1 MQGTPQSRS
10 SSSNTVGVGKT
21 DTVRCYCGIPAKYA
35 TSKRTRIGDKYYG
48 CPLWPRGCGFFMWED
63 NVVVAVN
70 DNRGSGSTQMEE
82 RVEKLIE
89 EKTSMA
95 EKLCK
100 LRVKREKD
108 AEEIVAL
115 RQENRMLHS
124 DCAKH
129 AKGENFFYCSIDC
142 VLVVFYFCYHY
153 YHEFSLM

>member
-1 MQGTPQSRS
+1 
-10 SSSNTVGVGKT
+10 
-21 DTVRCYCGIPAKYA
+21 
-35 TSKRTRIGDKYYG
+35 
-48 CPLWPRGCGFFMWED
+48 MWED

-89 EKTSMA
+89 EKTSMD

-100 LRVKREKD
+100 LKVKREKD
-108 AEEIVAL
+108 AEEIAAL

-129 AKGENFFYCSIDC
+129 AKGENFFAVALIVSWLFFIF
-142 VLVVFYFCYHY
+142 VITIIMNLA
-153 YHEFSLM
+153 